1 MQSSVVE
8 GSQGK
13 LTVHCILDES
23 EIKKKRQEVL
33 MAVKDAPVKGFRK
46 GKVPL
51 NVVAHVYKDTI
62 KNALK
67 QSLVEEA
74 YHQYLFDSN
83 VKPFG
88 SPTITE
94 EAQLSDSVFECAFD
108 MYKMPEFE
116 LKTYKGMNLPKY
128 ASPETRDDLIEKALH
143 EIRVKSSESR
153 LFNDDEFVQE
163 NDQLIISYDA
173 FVDGAK
179 VDELSSDGELFSIG
193 SSNIPE
199 FDSNI
204 VGMKATETKEFTIN
218 ASEALNNAWAGK
230 QITFKLSILTASKR
244 ELPPLD
250 DALAQRLEKPDLNT
264 LRYFVASAVD
274 AQETVKERIFLL
286 NQIINTLIADY
297 DFEIPDWAGEQEA
310 NNLANGRNTNFDSL
324 DDVQKAELVK
334 VGKNNIRLALV
345 LQKIR
350 DEEPEAQLTD
360 SEAIDS
366 FKSNLEMQMPKE
378 QVESY
383 IKQIDQL
390 NRGGL
395 IISKVKDEFV
405 LDFLIKHSTVSE

>member
-13 LTVHCILDES
+13 LSVHCIMDKD
-23 EIKKKRQEVL
+23 EIKKKRHEVL
-33 MAVKDAPVKGFRK
+33 MAVKDAPVKGFRN

-51 NVVAHVYKDTI
+51 NIVSHVYKDTI
-62 KNALK
+62 KHALR

-88 SPTITE
+88 SPTINDDV
-94 EAQLSDSVFECAFD
+94 LLNDDVFECSFD

-116 LKTYKGMNLPKY
+116 LKPYKDLKLPKY
-128 ASPETRDDLIEKALH
+128 ASSQTRDDLIEKSLH
-143 EIRVKSSESR
+143 DIRVKFSDSR

-163 NDQLIISYDA
+163 DDQLIISYDA
-173 FVDGAK
+173 FVDGEK

-193 SSNIPE
+193 SSNVPE
-199 FDSNI
+199 FDTNI
-204 VGMKATETKEFTIN
+204 IGMKANETKEFTIN

-244 ELPPLD
+244 ELPPLND
-250 DALAQRLEKPDLNT
+250 ELAQKLDKPDVNT

-274 AQETVKERIFLL
+274 AQETLKERNFLM
-286 NQIINTLIADY
+286 NQVINTLIADY
-297 DFEIPDWAGEQEA
+297 DFEIPDWAGEQEGA
-310 NNLANGRNTNFDSL
+310 NLANARNASFDSL
-324 DDVQKAELVK
+324 DDAQKAEFIK
-334 VGKNNIRLALV
+334 VGKNNIKLALV

-366 FKSNLEMQMPKE
+366 FKSNLEMQMPTE
-378 QVESY
+378 QVENY
-383 IKQIDQL
+383 LKQIDHNKQ
-390 NRGGL
+390 GGL
-395 IISKVKDEFV
+395 IVSKVKDEFV
-405 LDFLIKHSTVSE
+405 LDFIIKHSTVSE